1 MSARIKAGDVVY
13 QATYDPDTGY
23 AGVRFTAMLVCDVR
37 EVDGDVVEALCEMAG
52 GARVWLSC
60 CGVRPPRLARRDAVA
75 DLLDLSRRDVRDTE
89 SKLEEMRDDVEALEA
104 ALEEESANE

>member
-1 MSARIKAGDVVY
+1 
-13 QATYDPDTGY
+13 
-23 AGVRFTAMLVCDVR
+23 
-37 EVDGDVVEALCEMAG
+37 
-52 GARVWLSC
+52 
-60 CGVRPPRLARRDAVA
+60 VRPPRLARRDAVA